1 MVKKCT
7 GQEFSGEWSN
17 MIGYK
22 IGSSL
27 AGVYAMAKTSLMK
40 NFKHGWKKDMDANMA
55 TLFVERLLRRSRS
68 FLGNLK
74 PSDKQLGL
82 LKTPTWGIFV
92 QLFFPSC
99 PSYKSLPQ
107 MILSWVEILSQPV
120 HLFTAV

>member
-40 NFKHGWKKDMDANMA
+40 NFKHG
-55 TLFVERLLRRSRS
+55 
-68 FLGNLK
+68 
-74 PSDKQLGL
+74 
-82 LKTPTWGIFV
+82 
-92 QLFFPSC
+92 
-99 PSYKSLPQ
+99 
-107 MILSWVEILSQPV
+107 
-120 HLFTAV
+120 